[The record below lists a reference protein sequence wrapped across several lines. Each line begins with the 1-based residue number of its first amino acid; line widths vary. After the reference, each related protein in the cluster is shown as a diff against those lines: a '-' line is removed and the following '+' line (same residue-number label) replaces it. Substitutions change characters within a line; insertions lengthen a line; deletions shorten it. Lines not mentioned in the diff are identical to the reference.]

1 MPSTIICMKYCCCHL
16 WIRKMLKSCSRDST
30 FLQRGIDQSCS
41 FRGDIWLG
49 GKRKAGGRSLAS
61 SSGDMNRRL
70 MEANLPARGLGSQ
83 QRRGSD
89 GWVGDNLEATVRRWL
104 DDWDWRSPGRKNV
117 FVSMFFVSQILQTVF
132 WSSKKLKN
140 LRLKLW

>member
-1 MPSTIICMKYCCCHL
+1 
-16 WIRKMLKSCSRDST
+16 MLKSCSRAST

-70 MEANLPARGLGSQ
+70 MEANLPARGLGFQ

-89 GWVGDNLEATVRRWL
+89 GRVGDNLEATVRRWL
-104 DDWDWRSPGRKNV
+104 DD
-117 FVSMFFVSQILQTVF
+117 
-132 WSSKKLKN
+132 
-140 LRLKLW
+140 